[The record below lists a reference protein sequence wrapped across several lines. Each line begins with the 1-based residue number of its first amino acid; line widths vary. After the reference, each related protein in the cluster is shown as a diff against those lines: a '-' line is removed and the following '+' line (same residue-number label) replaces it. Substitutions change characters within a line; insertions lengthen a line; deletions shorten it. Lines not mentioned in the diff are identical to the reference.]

1 MLDWF
6 KTLLAAFTATPL
18 PTLVVL
24 LVGALA
30 WMAKK
35 WVGAV
40 EAGKA
45 ELIAMQKEQLAQAL
59 KLAPLLELIA
69 PVLRDATDTLERV
82 EVLVGRKGKPRP
94 VLVPPPEAKP

>member
-1 MLDWF
+1 MQEWF
-6 KTLLAAFTATPL
+6 STLLKAFVATPF

-24 LVGALA
+24 LVLSLG

-35 WVGAV
+35 WVGAI

-69 PVLRDATDTLERV
+69 PVLRDATDVLERV
-82 EVLVGRKGKPRP
+82 EGLVGRKGKPRTP
-94 VLVPPPEAKP
+94 IAPEAKAP